1 MYVYRCKMYQ
11 DIELPCKYTYRGS
24 LDTGTEYNRPFSGR
38 REGPWLVIR
47 LADDSVLKCRLCV
60 TSDSFKTWSKGYVQD
75 IPVPTPYGICIM
87 HPATDSYLNL

>member
-11 DIELPCKYTYRGS
+11 DIELPCKFTYKGY
-24 LDTGTEYNRPFSGR
+24 LDFDWPFRGR

-47 LADDSVLKCRLCV
+47 LADDSVLKCRFCV
-60 TSDSFKTWSKGYVQD
+60 IPNSFKTCSKGYVQD